1 MIEAF
6 GFIVTQMKKDEAQSG
21 TERKGV
27 KPQILRFEND
37 GRNNEFP
44 FYL

>member
-27 KPQILRFEND
+27 KPQIHRFEND